1 MPRRNPE
8 ERVAEKLE
16 EEVEEEVKEEVLVEV
31 DNVTKKKQKCSSHQG
46 EQRDS
51 GCGNTDCCYW
61 IGDYNDDLHFNKVKE
76 KLSKN
81 KFFLKVS

>member
-1 MPRRNPE
+1 MPRRNLE
-8 ERVAEKLE
+8 ERVEEKLE

-61 IGDYNDDLHFNKVKE
+61 IGDYNDDLHFNKFK
-76 KLSKN
+76 KN
-81 KFFLKVS
+81 FQKINFS